1 MYKYC
6 NKSML
11 LECTTILAHGVVI
24 MRGLTVQPCV
34 PIFVFYCLNV
44 TIDVLD
50 LVLMCEL
57 FYLDGKARCED

>member
-1 MYKYC
+1 MYKFC

-50 LVLMCEL
+50 LV
-57 FYLDGKARCED
+57 